1 MDNINNTNITNSTT
15 PDTTSTPGAD
25 STAAK
30 LSMFPEGYLNN
41 GYQNNDVKYI
51 TDYAEAIADTLRPKM
66 NPEVLVRIYRKVD
79 NLRYD
84 FRKGSKPCPEIDFE
98 AVKRELAK
106 LLPYTASLVDK
117 GKAPVILQE
126 FMEANITAVTDT
138 QTYLAFRDHL
148 EAVTGYTN
156 R

>member
-1 MDNINNTNITNSTT
+1 M
-15 PDTTSTPGAD
+15 
-25 STAAK
+25 
-30 LSMFPEGYLNN
+30 
-41 GYQNNDVKYI
+41 KYI
-51 TDYAEAIADTLRPKM
+51 TDYAEAIADALRPKM
-66 NPEVLVRIYRKVD
+66 NPEVLVRIYRKAD

-98 AVKRELAK
+98 SVKRELAK

-117 GKAPVILQE
+117 GKAPLMLRE

>member
-1 MDNINNTNITNSTT
+1 MNNQKTVNTAAISSTSAK
-15 PDTTSTPGAD
+15 TST
-25 STAAK
+25 
-30 LSMFPEGYLNN
+30 FPEGYLSN
-41 GYQNNDVKYI
+41 GYQNSDVKYI
-51 TDYAEAIADTLRPKM
+51 TDYAEAIADALRPKM

-117 GKAPVILQE
+117 GKAPLMLRE